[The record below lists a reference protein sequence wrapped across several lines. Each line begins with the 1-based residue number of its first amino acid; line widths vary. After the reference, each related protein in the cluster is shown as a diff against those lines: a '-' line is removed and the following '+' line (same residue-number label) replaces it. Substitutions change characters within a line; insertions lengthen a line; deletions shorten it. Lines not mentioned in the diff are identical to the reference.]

1 MSKRRKYI
9 SDKEFEN
16 LKENSSKHFKKIEL
30 DEKLLTPFNRRL
42 AMNVD
47 DNIMPEIDEIER
59 IEKNKNKVKN
69 NNENKFDENN
79 KNIDKEQ
86 TKKKKKIKLKKYFT
100 KNTAIGY
107 GLGVLS
113 TIAAVA
119 AYKSFK

>member
-42 AMNVD
+42 AMND

>member
-1 MSKRRKYI
+1 MQKRRKYI
-9 SDKEFEN
+9 SNKEFEN

-42 AMNVD
+42 ATMND
-47 DNIMPEIDEIER
+47 DTIMPEIDEIEI

-69 NNENKFDENN
+69 NNENKLNENN

>member
-1 MSKRRKYI
+1 MQKRRKYI

-42 AMNVD
+42 AMDD
-47 DNIMPEIDEIER
+47 DNIMPEIDEIEMT
-59 IEKNKNKVKN
+59 EKNKNKVKN
-69 NNENKFDENN
+69 NNENKLNENN

>member
-9 SDKEFEN
+9 SDKEFGD
-16 LKENSSKHFKKIEL
+16 LKKISSNHFEKVEL

-42 AMNVD
+42 AVNG
-47 DNIMPEIDEIER
+47 DNIMPEIDEIEMT
-59 IEKNKNKVKN
+59 EKNKNKSKN
-69 NNENKFDENN
+69 NNENKFNENN
-79 KNIDKEQ
+79 KNIDKKQ

-113 TIAAVA
+113 TVAAVA

>member
-1 MSKRRKYI
+1 MQKRRKYI

-42 AMNVD
+42 AMND
-47 DNIMPEIDEIER
+47 DNIMPEIDEIEMT
-59 IEKNKNKVKN
+59 EKNKNKVKN

-79 KNIDKEQ
+79 KNINKKQ

-113 TIAAVA
+113 TIVVVA